1 MCRSF
6 LWKNLVLA
14 FGCAIIAFAAGVGYV
29 NAASVGQELS
39 NPQIRDANDNPA
51 TIPDFGTHVI
61 GLFYSDSGASDL
73 GDPLADTIKAKN
85 YSKDVYR
92 GLGVANMKDSA
103 EPNFIIRSII
113 RGKIE
118 KYKSTILTDVDLTI
132 PKTWGLGDC
141 KNKSVFVLIGKDK
154 KVKYL
159 KFVDKDTP
167 WSSAEINSVV
177 KMIDDLLKM
186 KKK

>member
-1 MCRSF
+1 MIRSF
-6 LWKNLVLA
+6 LWKSLVVA
-14 FGCAIIAFAAGVGYV
+14 FGCAIIALAAGVGYV

-39 NPQIRDANDNPA
+39 NPQIRDAEDNPA

-61 GLFYSDSGASDL
+61 GLTYSNTAAADL
-73 GDPLADTIKAKN
+73 GDPLNDAIKAKN
-85 YSKDVYR
+85 YDKAAYR

-103 EPNFIIRSII
+103 APNFIIRSII
-113 RGKIE
+113 KGKIE
-118 KYKSTILTDVDLTI
+118 KYKSTILTDVDLTL

-141 KNKSVFVLIGKDK
+141 NDKSVFVLIGKDK

-159 KFVDKDTP
+159 KFTDKNTP
-167 WSSAEINSVV
+167 WSSAEINSVIN
-177 KMIDDLLKM
+177 MIDDLLK

>member
-1 MCRSF
+1 MDRLF
-6 LWKNLVLA
+6 LWKIMVIV
-14 FGCAIIAFAAGVGYV
+14 FGCALITFADGGGYI
-29 NAASVGQELS
+29 NAASVGQQLS
-39 NPQIRDANDNPA
+39 NLQIRDANDNPA

-73 GDPLADTIKAKN
+73 GDPLADTIKARN
-85 YSKDVYR
+85 YSKNVYR

-132 PKTWGLGDC
+132 PRAWDLGDC
-141 KNKSVFVLIGKDK
+141 KNKSVFVLIGKDRK
-154 KVKYL
+154 IKYL
-159 KFVDKDTP
+159 KFVDKDNL
-167 WSSAEINSVV
+167 WSNAEINSVI
-177 KMIDDLLKM
+177 KMIDDLLK
-186 KKK
+186 KK